1 MVPFPP
7 RGLAPDPKYNIPT
20 PRVSTIPNKY
30 QAVVAFTEKLTG
42 STLRDRDYKI
52 LIALVEHAGKCD
64 G

>member
-1 MVPFPP
+1 MVPFPS

-20 PRVSTIPNKY
+20 PRVSTMLNKY

-42 STLRDRDYKI
+42 WMLTDRDYKI
-52 LIALVEHAGKCD
+52 LIALVEYAGKCD